1 MIPSSPEFP
10 LFVAVIRYEVPDP
23 LKVPKVQLFPVLV
36 SDAEVNPVTEEL
48 NVMLKFV
55 AEVLVVVPLFVIVLL
70 LIVTVGPV
78 VTITTPVK
86 GEGDPDVTVPLVCF
100 TAIEYVESGRVEN
113 VQVSVVATTVL
124 TQVTAVPEVGVAV
137 KVTVAPTT
145 NELDEKV
152 GVLSFVFLSV
162 FEDPVSEAASN
173 TGVVGVATV
182 IALVAIEIFVKLGAS
197 FPKAS

>member
-23 LKVPKVQLFPVLV
+23 LKVPKVQLLPVLV

-48 NVMLKFV
+48 KVMLKLV
-55 AEVLVVVPLFVIVLL
+55 AAVLVVVPLFVIVLL
-70 LIVTVGPV
+70 VMVTVGPV
-78 VTITTPVK
+78 VTMTTPVS
-86 GEGDPDVTVPLVCF
+86 GAGDPDVTVPLVCF

-145 NELDEKV
+145 NELDENV

-162 FEDPVSEAASN
+162 FEDPVSEAAAN

>member
-23 LKVPKVQLFPVLV
+23 LRVPKVQLLPVV
-36 SDAEVNPVTEEL
+36 AIEAAVNPVTAEL
-48 NVMLKFV
+48 NVMEKFV

-78 VTITTPVK
+78 VKMTTPVS
-86 GEGDPDVTVPLVCF
+86 GVGDPDVTVPLVCF
-100 TAIEYVESGRVEN
+100 TAIEYVESGRVAN
-113 VQVSVVATTVL
+113 VQVSVVAVAVITH
-124 TQVTAVPEVGVAV
+124 VTAVPEVGVAV

-145 NELDEKV
+145 NELDENV

-162 FEDPVSEAASN
+162 FEDPVSEAAAN